1 MRVAHHTAVVVL
13 VCSLGGL
20 GLAGALASGYRDID
34 GQTRDLGQN
43 SVALRDISHLETLVA
58 QWFVTVDLVFYQGE
72 TYLVSGARDQA
83 ANLLTVF
90 EGLRGGALGRHSA
103 PQIDAAAAEIRAI
116 DRFIEQAGALGG
128 GEPGQPAQRADRAG
142 RRAFR
147 RAGRGHRS
155 YVERHARAVRATD
168 ERPRRAARAAWFDGH
183 RPRLAYVGG
192 VFAVWRWASVT
203 VVRPLA
209 RLTAATLDGNITDSS
224 IHDEARGPSE
234 VRQLTA
240 SIHSYAERLTASA
253 KRVEAANE
261 ELSGTLRELQET
273 QAQLVQTEKMASVG
287 QLAAGVAHEI
297 NNPLGFIVSN
307 LNSLGGYVED
317 IKRALAV
324 TDGLIGAVKAG
335 SPEVSAK
342 VEEADRV
349 REEVDLDY
357 VLSDID
363 SVLTESIEGADRVR
377 KIVADL
383 RDFSHVDSPDVT
395 EANVNELLEK
405 ALSVAANELKY
416 KAEVVREL
424 GDVPAIP
431 CFGGQLSQVLLNLLV
446 NAAQAI
452 EERGTVTVRSGH
464 GGGHVWVEIADT
476 GCGIA
481 EENLSNIFDPFFTTK
496 AVGSGTGLGLHLSF
510 KIIEAHG
517 GRISVDSKVGQGA
530 TFRIELPMSGPPETK
545 EGKVERAA

>member
-13 VCSLGGL
+13 VCSL
-20 GLAGALASGYRDID
+20 GALASGYRDID

-43 SVALRDISHLETLVA
+43 SAALRDISHLGTLVA

-103 PQIDAAAAEIRAI
+103 QQIDSAAAEIRAI
-116 DRFIEQAGALGG
+116 DQLIEQAGALS
-128 GEPGQPAQRADRAG
+128 GENRDSLLSGLTGQVDEHSSELVEAIEATSSDMRERSERLTGELEEQR
-142 RRAFR
+142 
-147 RAGRGHRS
+147 
-155 YVERHARAVRATD
+155 ERLGSMAIAL
-168 ERPRRAARAAWFDGH
+168 G
-183 RPRLAYVGG
+183 LAYVGG
-192 VFAVWRWASVT
+192 VFGVWRWASVT

-209 RLTAATLDGNITDSS
+209 RLTAASLDGNIVDSS

-253 KRVEAANE
+253 KKVEAANE

-317 IKRALAV
+317 IKRALSV
-324 TDGLIGAVKAG
+324 TEG
-335 SPEVSAK
+335 
-342 VEEADRV
+342 
-349 REEVDLDY
+349 VDLDY

-363 SVLTESIEGADRVR
+363 SVVGESIEGADRVR

-383 RDFSHVDSPDVT
+383 QDFSHVDSAEVT
-395 EANVNELLEK
+395 EANVNELIEK
-405 ALSVAANELKY
+405 ALSVAANGLKY

-431 CFGGQLSQVLLNLLV
+431 CFGGQLSQVLLNLFV

-452 EERGTVTVRSGH
+452 EERGAVTVRSGH
-464 GGGHVWVEIADT
+464 GGGQVWIEVADT
-476 GCGIA
+476 GCGIP
-481 EENLSNIFDPFFTTK
+481 EE
-496 AVGSGTGLGLHLSF
+496 HLS
-510 KIIEAHG
+510 EHLRSVLHDQSRGQRHRARPPPELQDHRGARRPHSGGQQG
-517 GRISVDSKVGQGA
+517 GRGRDIPD
-530 TFRIELPMSGPPETK
+530 
-545 EGKVERAA
+545 RAADERPAGNEGGES

>member
-20 GLAGALASGYRDID
+20 GLAGTLASGYRDID

-43 SVALRDISHLETLVA
+43 SVALRDISHLGTLVA

-116 DRFIEQAGALGG
+116 DQLIERAGALGG
-128 GEPGQPAQRADRAG
+128 ENRDSLLSGLTGQVDEHSGGLVEAIEATSSDMRERSERLTGDLEEQR
-142 RRAFR
+142 
-147 RAGRGHRS
+147 
-155 YVERHARAVRATD
+155 ERLGSMAIAL
-168 ERPRRAARAAWFDGH
+168 G
-183 RPRLAYVGG
+183 LAYVGG

-209 RLTAATLDGNITDSS
+209 RLTAASLDGNIADSS
-224 IHDEARGPSE
+224 IHGEARGPSE

-240 SIHSYAERLTASA
+240 SIHLYAERLTASA
-253 KRVEAANE
+253 KKVEAANE
-261 ELSGTLRELQET
+261 ELSGTLRELRET

-317 IKRALAV
+317 IKRALSV
-324 TDGLIGAVKAG
+324 TDGVIGAVKAG

-416 KAEVVREL
+416 KAEVVKEARRRAGHSL
-424 GDVPAIP
+424 LRRPAEP
-431 CFGGQLSQVLLNLLV
+431 GL
-446 NAAQAI
+446 AQPP
-452 EERGTVTVRSGH
+452 RQRRSGH
-464 GGGHVWVEIADT
+464 RGAGHGDGAQRPWRRPRLGRDRRHRLRHRGREPVEHLRSVLHDQSGGQRHRARPPPELQDHRGARRPDI
-476 GCGIA
+476 
-481 EENLSNIFDPFFTTK
+481 
-496 AVGSGTGLGLHLSF
+496 SGQ
-510 KIIEAHG
+510 HG
-517 GRISVDSKVGQGA
+517 GPGRHIPD
-530 TFRIELPMSGPPETK
+530 
-545 EGKVERAA
+545 RAADERPAGNEGAER

>member
-43 SVALRDISHLETLVA
+43 SVALRDISHLGTLVA

-103 PQIDAAAAEIRAI
+103 HQIDSAATEIRAI
-116 DRFIEQAGALGG
+116 DQLIEQAGALS
-128 GEPGQPAQRADRAG
+128 GENRDSLLSGLTGQVDEHSSGLVEAIEATSSDMRE
-142 RRAFR
+142 
-147 RAGRGHRS
+147 RS
-155 YVERHARAVRATD
+155 
-168 ERPRRAARAAWFDGH
+168 ERPTGELEEQRERLGSMAIALG
-183 RPRLAYVGG
+183 LAYVGG
-192 VFAVWRWASVT
+192 VFGVWRWASVT

-209 RLTAATLDGNITDSS
+209 RLTAASLDGNIADSS

-253 KRVEAANE
+253 KKVEAANE
-261 ELSGTLRELQET
+261 ELAGTLRELRET

-317 IKRALAV
+317 IKRALSV
-324 TDGLIGAVKAG
+324 TEGVIGAVKAG

-349 REEVDLDY
+349 REEIDLDY

-363 SVLTESIEGADRVR
+363 SVVGESIEGADRVR

-395 EANVNELLEK
+395 EADVNELIEK
-405 ALSVAANELKY
+405 TLSVAANELKY
-416 KAEVVREL
+416 KAEVIREL

-446 NAAQAI
+446 NAVQAI
-452 EERGTVTVRSGH
+452 EERGTVTVRSGQA
-464 GGGHVWVEIADT
+464 GGDVWIEVADT
-476 GCGIA
+476 GCGIP
-481 EENLSNIFDPFFTTK
+481 EEHLPILYWPSLTTSWTSR
-496 AVGSGTGLGLHLSF
+496 GSSPGS
-510 KIIEAHG
+510 
-517 GRISVDSKVGQGA
+517 
-530 TFRIELPMSGPPETK
+530 
-545 EGKVERAA
+545 